1 MELSSTCF
9 NCDQP
14 IPARTNYFF
23 CSKCFTQLKCKNCN
37 EPLEEGDLGC
47 GNCGTPV
54 VQKEADSKAINSIE
68 FEQKGINKSFKAR
81 FTDTVGENLVAS
93 LGGLFLGN
101 SNYKAVQNPFTQGQA
116 KGNQLPVSSS
126 TAKIKN
132 DASVEDA
139 IIIEP
144 NSDDLNGLL
153 VKIFEAQ
160 DDKISLVNSR
170 LKQSGKRDH
179 AIRITILLLYAYNLT
194 GKKQVKRTELVDM
207 LQDAAVYDTNFVG
220 WLTKCDEIKKLDG
233 DLLELNLP
241 GKDAAVEIL
250 KEFGNSAIDKGSVH
264 FSALS
269 AKASKGRSK
278 KTKTEPVAGSETSSA
293 AKPSSTKMTPVKM
306 IEILINEGYFSEKR
320 RVPEII
326 KYCKEKKAHTL
337 GNSPLSVA
345 LSRMIQSGKMKR
357 EKNASDQ
364 QYEYFQ

>member
-1 MELSSTCF
+1 MELTLSCF
-9 NCDQP
+9 SCDQP
-14 IPARTNYFF
+14 IPAKANYYF
-23 CSKCFTQLKCKNCN
+23 CSKCFTQLKCKSCG
-37 EPLEEGDLGC
+37 ESLGQGDLGC
-47 GNCGTPV
+47 SNCGTPI
-54 VQKEADSKAINSIE
+54 VQKDIDSKAVNSIE
-68 FEQKGINKSFKAR
+68 FEQKGTNKSFKAR
-81 FTDTVGENLVAS
+81 FTDSVGENLVAS

-101 SNYKAVQNPFTQGQA
+101 GAYKAVQNPFSQT
-116 KGNQLPVSSS
+116 KGNQLPPSS
-126 TAKIKN
+126 TTARMKN
-132 DASVEDA
+132 DTGVEDA
-139 IIIEP
+139 IIVDP
-144 NSDDLNGLL
+144 NNDDLKGLL
-153 VKIFEAQ
+153 IKIFEAQ

-179 AIRITILLLYAYNLT
+179 AIRITILLLYAYTLT
-194 GKKQVKRTELVDM
+194 GKKQVKRTEVVDM

-250 KEFGNSAIDKGSVH
+250 KEFGNSAIEKGSVH

-278 KTKTEPVAGSETSSA
+278 KASSEAGTSSEA
-293 AKPSSTKMTPVKM
+293 SSLSTKPSSTKMTPVKM

-320 RVPEII
+320 RVPDII

-337 GNSPLSVA
+337 ANSPLSVA